1 MLLLAAVTVML
12 RLTDGSTVEGP
23 ASFSIGGKGAS
34 QILSFHSAATAS
46 AQEEKQIAA
55 DLAIVQADK
64 DRAARDQALERL
76 TAIGLPV
83 MTPLLN
89 LYKDTDQHEPRPL
102 YRLFEK
108 IIPSAADGFD
118 RTQGLLRLTNGQM
131 LRLSAPA
138 GSIKVDKREIPW
150 SEVRLLAVRQ
160 KKVTK
165 SAEVHSIRHS
175 TQIEYFHT
183 GIVLGGGSQLTVSA
197 SGFTRLS
204 WKEDGWA
211 TDPNGLTK
219 PGSPAYKSNLVDG
232 HPFGAL
238 LGRMGAKGATF
249 AIGRSYGPKAP
260 GAGRLGVAIN
270 DNRHWQNNLGT
281 YRVKLTVTDAYDVG
295 EGQ

>member
-23 ASFSIGGKGAS
+23 ASFSIGGKAAA
-34 QILSFHSAATAS
+34 QILSFHSASTAS
-46 AQEEKQIAA
+46 PTEAKQIAA
-55 DLAIVQADK
+55 DLATVQTDK
-64 DRAARDQALERL
+64 DRVARDLAMERL

-83 MTPLLN
+83 VTPLLN

-108 IIPSAADGFD
+108 IMPSEADGFD

-131 LRLSAPA
+131 LRVGTPT
-138 GSIKVDKREIPW
+138 GSVKVDKREIPW
-150 SEVRLLAVRQ
+150 GEVRALAVRQ
-160 KKVTK
+160 KQVVKA
-165 SAEVHSIRHS
+165 AEVHSIRHS
-175 TQIEYFHT
+175 TQIEYFDT
-183 GIVLGGGSQLTVSA
+183 GIELGGGSQLTASA

-204 WKEDGWA
+204 WKDDGWA

-219 PGSPAYKSNLVDG
+219 PGGPAYKTNLVDG

-238 LGRMGAKGATF
+238 VGRMGSKGATF
-249 AIGRSYGPKAP
+249 AIGKAYGPKAP
-260 GAGRLGVAIN
+260 GAGRLGLAIN

-281 YRVKLTVTDAYDVG
+281 YRVRLTAKDAYDWG